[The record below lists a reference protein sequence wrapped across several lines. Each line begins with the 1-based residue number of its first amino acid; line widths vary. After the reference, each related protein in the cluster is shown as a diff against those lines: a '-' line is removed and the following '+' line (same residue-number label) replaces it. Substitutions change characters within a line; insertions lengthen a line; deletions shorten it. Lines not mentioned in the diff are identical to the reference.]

1 MRVDFSLKLIHL
13 QKNLKNLK
21 KTKLFF
27 IVFSLNYFEIP
38 LDTFLTLKAF
48 DY

>member
-1 MRVDFSLKLIHL
+1 MKVDFSPKLIRL

-21 KTKLFF
+21 KTTLFF

-38 LDTFLTLKAF
+38 LDTFLTLEAF